1 MASRSSFRITSAA
14 MNRVRRVS
22 FVAILTAA
30 LSCCL
35 VPRTAA
41 LAGDDHSSRSTAN
54 WSGTWSASPQTGFLA
69 TDFNNRSVRNIVHTS
84 IGGRRLRL
92 RLSNAFG
99 TTPLVI
105 DAAHVAI
112 RSAGAAI
119 VAGTDRLV
127 SFSGTSSVT
136 IPPGALIV
144 SDAVTLAVPTLSD
157 IAVSIFLNG
166 NQGPAT
172 SHNIRGFS
180 YVAEGDATGNEDGAP
195 FTGILQSWLFLAGV
209 EVLGATH
216 RNAIVA
222 LGDSITDGA
231 GSTPGSNNR
240 WPDELARRLAAEHRR
255 LGVLNQGI
263 AGNRLLK
270 DGFGQ
275 NALARFDRDVLAQT
289 GAKFVIV
296 LEGINDIGTSSAG
309 PDVTAPDII
318 AALRQLAVRAHSR
331 RLKIFGATLTPF
343 EGTLIPGYFTPEG
356 EMKRQAVNEFI
367 RTTRMF
373 DGVIDFDEAVRDPEH
388 PARLLPAYDSGDHL
402 HPNDAGY
409 LAMGQ
414 AVDLSLFAG
423 RAAHGQH
430 QRQRVGAM

>member
-1 MASRSSFRITSAA
+1 MASARSFPTASSTIDRL
-14 MNRVRRVS
+14 RRPS
-22 FVAILTAA
+22 LLAILTAA
-30 LSCCL
+30 LCCL

-41 LAGDDHSSRSTAN
+41 LAGDDHSSRSTPN

-69 TDFNNRSVRNIVHTS
+69 SDFNQRSVRNIVHAS

-99 TTPLVI
+99 TAPLVI
-105 DAAHVAI
+105 EAAHVAI
-112 RSAGAAI
+112 RSAGASI
-119 VAGTDRLV
+119 VPGTDRLV
-127 SFSGTSSVT
+127 SFSGNSSAT

-144 SDAVTLAVPTLSD
+144 SDAVTLAVPALSD

-180 YVAEGDATGNEDGAP
+180 YLADGDATGNVDGAP
-195 FTGILQSWLFLAGV
+195 YTGIFLSWFFLADV
-209 EVLGATH
+209 EVLGAAH
-216 RNAIVA
+216 RSAIVT

-231 GSTPGSNNR
+231 GSAGGSNNR
-240 WPDELARRLAAEHRR
+240 WPDELARRLAAQHLR

-263 AGNRLLK
+263 AGNRLLR

-296 LEGINDIGTSSAG
+296 LEGINDIGNTSGG

-318 AALRQLAVRAHSR
+318 AALRQLAVRAHAR

-343 EGTLIPGYFTPEG
+343 EGTLLPGFPGFFTPEG
-356 EMKRQAVNEFI
+356 ETKRQTVNDFI
-367 RTTRMF
+367 RTTTMF
-373 DGVIDFDEAVRDPEH
+373 DGVIDFDAAVRDPEH

-414 AVDLSLFAG
+414 AIDLSLFIG
-423 RAAHGQH
+423 GPE
-430 QRQRVGAM
+430 

>member
-1 MASRSSFRITSAA
+1 MSRAA
-14 MNRVRRVS
+14 HRGPCR
-22 FVAILTAA
+22 
-30 LSCCL
+30 
-35 VPRTAA
+35 
-41 LAGDDHSSRSTAN
+41 DDHLSWSTAN

-144 SDAVTLAVPTLSD
+144 SDAVTLAVPALSD
-157 IAVSIFLNG
+157 IAVSIFLNE

-195 FTGILQSWLFLAGV
+195 FTGTFQSWLFLAGV

-240 WPDELARRLAAEHRR
+240 WPDELARRLAAEHRG

-289 GAKFVIV
+289 GAKFVVV

-331 RLKIFGATLTPF
+331 RVKIFGATLTPF

-414 AVDLSLFAG
+414 AVDLSLFASKPG
-423 RAAHGQH
+423 HSQH
-430 QRQRVGAM
+430 QRQGGGAM

>member
-14 MNRVRRVS
+14 MNRLRRAS
-22 FVAILTAA
+22 FVAVLTAA

-41 LAGDDHSSRSTAN
+41 LAGDDHSNRSTAN
-54 WSGTWSASPQTGFLA
+54 WSGTWSASPQAGFFA
-69 TDFNNRSVRNIVHTS
+69 SDFNHRSVRNIVHAS

-112 RSAGAAI
+112 RSAGASI

-127 SFSGTSSVT
+127 SFSGTSTVT

-144 SDAVTLAVPTLSD
+144 SDAVTLAVPALSD

-172 SHNIRGFS
+172 SHNIRGVS

-195 FTGILQSWLFLAGV
+195 YTGTIQSWLFLAGV

-216 RNAIVA
+216 RSAIVA

-240 WPDELARRLAAEHRR
+240 WPDELARRLAAQHRR

-388 PARLLPAYDSGDHL
+388 PTRLLPAYDSGDHL

-430 QRQRVGAM
+430 QR